1 MAGLREGGAAI
12 LRQARAIGPWRLT
25 IGLASVAAA
34 YYLIGSSLSGEDW
47 GGSRLLHDFV
57 VLVPLI
63 AWAITTS
70 GAHAAITD
78 RSRTFAFG
86 HVAFVALLLFMFWG
100 WDFFPVHRPQSSDD
114 FERLISPLISLLLST
129 ILLAAPGNAD
139 QEQSNEGRQTRQT
152 GAT

>member
-25 IGLASVAAA
+25 IGLASIAAA
-34 YYLIGSSLSGEDW
+34 YYLIGSSLSGGEW
-47 GGSRLLHDFV
+47 GASRLLHDFV

-63 AWAITTS
+63 AWAMTTS
-70 GAHAAITD
+70 EPNAAITD
-78 RSRTFAFG
+78 RSRAFAFG

-100 WDFFPVHRPQSSDD
+100 WDFFPVHRPQSSYD
-114 FERLISPLISLLLST
+114 FERLISPLISLLVST
-129 ILLAAPGNAD
+129 MLLAAPGNSR
-139 QEQSNEGRQTRQT
+139 QEQNNEGRQARQT